1 MLDIDELTPV
11 RTTGARQLYF
21 TPTYACNSDCIMCG
35 VAKWK
40 RDSRQAFTMERCRHL
55 IDEMNL
61 QPRDVLEFS
70 GGEPTI
76 YKGFGEI
83 ARYAKGTYNAN
94 VVVLSHGRSL
104 KSEKFVKSLVGSGID
119 RFIIPLFSDDPK
131 LHDYITQA
139 PGSFEQ
145 TCAGFENLEAY
156 GFDYTIK
163 FIAMRPNHS
172 HALRTYRL
180 KSERFRKA
188 RFIISGYQL
197 MGEAITNAEDV
208 SVAHSKVKPSVAEV
222 LAAAAEVG
230 ETVPVFMF
238 PMCLVDP
245 VYWPSYGIGVWREEV
260 VAPDQLQ
267 ITESTSLNYEEK
279 PAKCENCA
287 LKYRCT
293 WAWRKYLEWFGDEE
307 LQPYILE
314 SQCAQP

>member
-1 MLDIDELTPV
+1 MLDIEHLTPI
-11 RTTGARQLYF
+11 RTVGARQLYF

-40 RDSRQAFTMERCRHL
+40 RDSRQSFSLAKCRQL
-55 IDEMNL
+55 IDDMKLE
-61 QPRDVLEFS
+61 PGDVLEFS

-83 ARYAKGTYNAN
+83 AEYAKSTYDAN

-104 KSEKFVKSLVGSGID
+104 KSEKFVRSLVGRGID
-119 RFIIPLFSDDPK
+119 RFIIPLFSDDPE

-163 FIAMRPNHS
+163 FIAMRPNHT

-180 KSERFRKA
+180 KQKRFAKA

-208 SVAHSKVKPSVAEV
+208 SVAHSKVKPSIAAV
-222 LAAAAEVG
+222 LAEATAAG

-245 VYWPSYGIGVWREEV
+245 LYWQSYGIGVWREEV
-260 VAPDQLQ
+260 VAPDQLK
-267 ITESTSLNYEEK
+267 ISESTALNYEEK
-279 PAKCENCA
+279 PPKCADCA
-287 LKYRCT
+287 LQYRCT
-293 WAWRKYLEWFGDEE
+293 WAWRKYVERFGDDE
-307 LQPYILE
+307 LQPYVLA
-314 SQCAQP
+314 S